1 MDPTVNEKLN
11 HLRDFLVTVSNDT
24 KVSIFLNMMDN
35 ETLFKLFED
44 LYLQLQLTQ
53 EQAYTELVEKL
64 KLEEITDEQQNK
76 VKRYIQYFYSV
87 LELKFKDLTYEELL
101 KKFRMAQKFF
111 GLYKPVSYRDVKGA
125 YAWGVLPIKERD
137 VS

>member
-101 KKFRMAQKFF
+101 KK
-111 GLYKPVSYRDVKGA
+111 
-125 YAWGVLPIKERD
+125 I
-137 VS
+137 